1 MINFL
6 AETKYVDYKDEA
18 IQKKANELF
27 TDDMEPV

>member
-18 IQKKANELF
+18 MSLTLDRTGEKR
-27 TDDMEPV
+27 